1 MMNIGSF
8 IPRLLAITSAFLLG
22 SAAMGTESPR
32 TFLWV
37 WLQNLDGRWKD
48 YVDFAA
54 DWKCTGVVIWG
65 LDGWKQT
72 ADVKGRGSEAFCREL
87 VGYAHARG
95 VQVIHGF
102 GLNGYDEGRHICKTL
117 PSTNAVIPEKLRNT
131 AKGKDSA
138 GYIFCPSNP
147 DALKLMRET
156 LLRAA
161 DTGIDGF
168 NFETA
173 DVDYIT
179 CHCAACER
187 RFQSASETEHE
198 NKPPRWS
205 IEQANW
211 AIELLKRE
219 RPKLWLSIEF
229 AMQRF
234 GRPPYL
240 DSAVMTQLNS
250 EIDERATVV
259 WAEGTYPPQPICE
272 KLAGARRNIGFY
284 VRSAEFMGRD
294 GPSKIKPADIIG
306 TMRRLWPLHP
316 QGLMYRSWRPFERW
330 AVNMAIA
337 AEAMRDPLQTDAH
350 FAEVERKAEAMAAPG
365 QKYSSIKHIVPGN
378 LASPAVARTVAC
390 SSEDG
395 ALHTLV
401 GLTDGV
407 AEPDRGMWLTERNN
421 PKEAWAEIRWPTPQ
435 RIGRVRVFHQMDGHY
450 RSLDYVIECWTNG
463 AWQAMGDTPVA
474 NNAVRGWREHVFAP
488 VVTDRLRIQITR
500 SMHGNRMGVGELEVY
515 AAGEKS
521 R

>member
-1 MMNIGSF
+1 MKTILHF
-8 IPRLLAITSAFLLG
+8 ILTGLFAVSTF
-22 SAAMGTESPR
+22 AAESPKS
-32 TFLWV
+32 FLWV

-72 ADVKGRGSEAFCREL
+72 ADAKGKGSEAFCREL
-87 VGYAHARG
+87 VAYAHTRG

-102 GLNGYDEGRHICKTL
+102 GLNGYDEGRHVCKAL
-117 PSTNAVIPEKLRNT
+117 PAANAVIPEKLKNT
-131 AKGKDSA
+131 SKGKDSI
-138 GYIFCPSNP
+138 GNIFCPSNP
-147 DALKLMRET
+147 DALKLLCEM

-187 RFQSASETEHE
+187 RFQSATETEHE
-198 NKPPRWS
+198 HKPPRWS

-211 AIELLKRE
+211 AIELLAKE

-240 DSAVMTQLNS
+240 DSAVMAQINR

-272 KLAGARRNIGFY
+272 KLAAARRNIGFY

-294 GPSKIKPADIIG
+294 GPHKIKTGDIVG
-306 TMRRLWPLHP
+306 TMRRLWPLQP
-316 QGLMYRSWRPFERW
+316 QCFMYRSWRPSERW
-330 AVNMAIA
+330 AVNMAVA
-337 AEAMRDPLQTDAH
+337 AEAMRNALQSDTQ
-350 FAEVERKAEAMAAPG
+350 FAEVERKAEAMSAPG
-365 QKYSSIKHIVPGN
+365 GKYSAIRHIVADN
-378 LASPAVARTVAC
+378 LASPAVVRTVTC

-395 ALHTLV
+395 RLHTLV

-407 AEPDRGMWLTERNN
+407 AEPDRSMWLTERNN
-421 PKEAWAEIRWPTPQ
+421 PKEAWAEIRWPKLQ
-435 RIGRVRVFHQMDGHY
+435 RIARVRVFHQMDGHY
-450 RSLDYVIECWTNG
+450 RSLDYVIEYWSDG
-463 AWQAMGDTPVA
+463 AWRPAGDTPVVK
-474 NNAVRGWREHVFAP
+474 NAVHGWREHAFAL
-488 VVTDRLRIQITR
+488 VETDRLRIRITR
-500 SMHGNRMGVGELEVY
+500 SIHGNRMGVGELEVY
-515 AAGEKS
+515 AADKNS